1 MPAEAGAP
9 LCYLERMCGI
19 CGRIN
24 REKEEPGRL
33 RNSVEQMMRL
43 IEHRGP
49 DHGALWND
57 SRAALGYRRLSIIDL
72 SPSGN
77 QPVLS
82 EDGRKVLV
90 FNGEI
95 YNFLEIKKQF
105 ASEIR
110 FTSNSDTEVV
120 LRLYEKFGVD
130 CLRYLRGM
138 FAFAIWDSEK
148 EQLFFVRDRVGK
160 KPLFYSLQNQKF
172 IFASELRALLIHE
185 DFRFEIDPESIYHYL
200 SLQYIPSP
208 STIFKNVFKLP
219 PAHFGLLKNG
229 EVRLERYW
237 QLNYEPQEWT
247 EQNALQLF
255 EQLFREAVSLRL
267 ISDVPLGAFL
277 SGGIDSTAVVSM
289 MAAVAGDRVKTFNI
303 SFEEE
308 EFNEAPFARAASE
321 KFGTQHQELTVKT
334 DHTEIIPK
342 LVWHYSEPFADSS
355 AIPLY
360 YLSLMTRQFVTVA
373 LSGDGGDELFGGYP
387 RYVLPQTSAMS
398 KDSVSSMISNAIS
411 KIPMNMRVI
420 WRLRKFLE
428 EKFLNLPRIYF
439 QKICYFN
446 EQEKQNLLT
455 PSFQERTRELSTLD
469 WLTRQMR
476 QFQGVPFPQNLM
488 ALDTETYLP
497 DDLLVKA
504 DIASM
509 ACSLE
514 VRSPFLDQQLMEFAA
529 SLPASLKIQKGITK
543 YLLKSYLRSKMPN
556 DFIDRPKTGFGV
568 PLRMWFRKELRSM
581 TEDILLSRAAID
593 RGYFKRTTVEKIIQR
608 HCSGLFDH
616 TYQLYA
622 LLVLELWHEIFV
634 DRRASSLALH
644 RTGML

>member
-1 MPAEAGAP
+1 
-9 LCYLERMCGI
+9 MCGI

-24 REKEEPGRL
+24 REKGDPGTL

-49 DHGALWND
+49 DHGGMWND

-72 SPSGN
+72 APSGN

-82 EDGRKVLV
+82 EDGSKILV

-130 CLRYLRGM
+130 CLQYLRGM
-138 FAFAIWDSEK
+138 FAFAIWDSQS
-148 EQLFFVRDRVGK
+148 EQLFFARDRVGK
-160 KPLFYSLQNQKF
+160 KPFFYSLQNQNF

-185 DFRFEIDPESIYHYL
+185 DFHFEIDPESIYHYL

-208 STIFKNVFKLP
+208 STIFKKVFKLP
-219 PAHFGLLKNG
+219 PAHFGLVKDG
-229 EVRLERYW
+229 AVRLERYW
-237 QLNYEPQEWT
+237 QLEHKPQEWT
-247 EQNALQLF
+247 ETEALHHF

-289 MAAVAGDRVKTFNI
+289 MAATAGDRVKTFNI

-308 EFNEAPFARAASE
+308 EFNEGPFARAVAE

-387 RYVLPQTSAMS
+387 RYVFSKSGAMS
-398 KDSVSSMISNAIS
+398 KDSVSSLVSNAIS
-411 KIPMNMRVI
+411 KIPMNMRVV

-455 PSFQERTRELSTLD
+455 PTFKEQTHDLSTLD
-469 WLTRQMR
+469 WLTRKMK
-476 QFQGVPFPQNLM
+476 QFQGVPYPQNLM
-488 ALDTETYLP
+488 ALDIETYLP

-514 VRSPFLDQQLMEFAA
+514 VRSPFLDQELMEFAA
-529 SLPASLKIQKGITK
+529 SLPGSLKIQKGVTK
-543 YLLKSYLRSKMPN
+543 YLLKSYLLGKMPN
-556 DFIDRPKTGFGV
+556 DFIQRPKTGFGV

-581 TEDILLSRAAID
+581 TEDILLSKSATD
-593 RGYFKRTTVEKIIQR
+593 RGYFKRNTVEKMIQR

-634 DRRASSLALH
+634 DRRTSSLLLH
-644 RTGML
+644 S

>member
-1 MPAEAGAP
+1 
-9 LCYLERMCGI
+9 MCGI

-24 REKEEPGRL
+24 RENGDQNTL

-49 DHGALWND
+49 DHGGMWND
-57 SRAALGYRRLSIIDL
+57 SSAALGYRRLSIIDL

-82 EDGRKVLV
+82 EDGRKILV

-95 YNFLEIKKQF
+95 YNFLEIKKRF

-120 LRLYEKFGVD
+120 LRLYEKFEED

-138 FAFAIWDSEK
+138 FAFAIWDAGK
-148 EQLFFVRDRVGK
+148 EQLFFARDRVGK
-160 KPLFYSLQNQKF
+160 KPLFYSVQNNNF

-185 DFRFEIDPESIYHYL
+185 DFHFEIDPESIYHYL

-208 STIFKNVFKLP
+208 TTIFKKVFKLP

-229 EVRLERYW
+229 QVRIQRYW
-237 QLNYEPQEWT
+237 QLDYNQREWT
-247 EQNALQLF
+247 EQEALKRF
-255 EQLFREAVSLRL
+255 EQLFGEAVSLRL

-277 SGGIDSTAVVSM
+277 SGGVDSTAVVSM
-289 MAAVAGDRVKTFNI
+289 MTATAGDRVKTFNI

-308 EFNEAPFARAASE
+308 EFNEAPFARDVSE
-321 KFGTQHQELTVKT
+321 KFGTKHQEFTVKT
-334 DHTEIIPK
+334 DHAEIIPR

-360 YLSLMTRQFVTVA
+360 YLSRMTREFVTVA

-387 RYVLPQTSAMS
+387 RYVFPQSSVSS
-398 KDSVSSMISNAIS
+398 KDSVPSVLANAIS
-411 KIPMNMRVI
+411 KIPMNMRVV

-428 EKFLNLPRIYF
+428 EKFLNLPPIYF

-446 EQEKQNLLT
+446 EQEKQGLFT
-455 PSFQERTRELSTLD
+455 SSFQEQTSELSTLE
-469 WLTRQMR
+469 WLTRKMK
-476 QFQGVPFPQNLM
+476 QFKGVPFPQNLM

-514 VRSPFLDQQLMEFAA
+514 VRSPFLDQELMEFAA
-529 SLPASLKIQKGITK
+529 SLPVSLKIQKGVTK
-543 YLLKSYLRSKMPN
+543 YLLKSYLRGKMP
-556 DFIDRPKTGFGV
+556 DEFIQRPKTGFGV

-581 TEDILLSRAAID
+581 TEDILLSRAAVE
-593 RGYFKRTTVEKIIQR
+593 RGYFKRNTVEKMIHR

-622 LLVLELWHEIFV
+622 LLVLELWHQIFV
-634 DRRASSLALH
+634 DRRASSLVL
-644 RTGML
+644 

>member
-1 MPAEAGAP
+1 
-9 LCYLERMCGI
+9 
-19 CGRIN
+19 
-24 REKEEPGRL
+24 
-33 RNSVEQMMRL
+33 MRL

-49 DHGALWND
+49 DHGGMWHDAN
-57 SRAALGYRRLSIIDL
+57 AALGYRRLSIIDL

-77 QPVLS
+77 QPVVS
-82 EDGRKVLV
+82 EDERKILV

-110 FTSNSDTEVV
+110 FTTNSDTEVV
-120 LRLYEKFGVD
+120 LRLYEKFGQD

-138 FAFAIWDSEK
+138 FAFAIWDAGQ
-148 EQLFFVRDRVGK
+148 EQLFFARDRAGK
-160 KPLFYSLQNQKF
+160 KPFFYSLQNQNF

-185 DFRFEIDPESIYHYL
+185 DFQFEIDPESIYHYL

-208 STIFKNVFKLP
+208 TTIFKKVFKLP
-219 PAHFGLLKNG
+219 PAHFGLVKNG
-229 EVRLERYW
+229 KVQIQRYW
-237 QLNYEPQEWT
+237 RLDYKPQEWT
-247 EQNALQLF
+247 ELAALQRFEELF
-255 EQLFREAVSLRL
+255 HEAVSLRL

-289 MAAVAGDRVKTFNI
+289 MTAAAGDRVKTFHI

-321 KFGTQHQELTVKT
+321 KFGTAHQELTVKT
-334 DHTEIIPK
+334 DHAEIIPK

-360 YLSLMTRQFVTVA
+360 YLSRMTREFVTVA
-373 LSGDGGDELFGGYP
+373 LCGDGGDELFGGYP
-387 RYVLPQTSAMS
+387 RYVFQQSSVTSS
-398 KDSVSSMISNAIS
+398 DVSSLISNTIS
-411 KIPMNMRVI
+411 KLPANMRLI
-420 WRLRKFLE
+420 WRLRRLLE
-428 EKFLNLPRIYF
+428 EKFLNLPSVYF

-446 EQEKQNLLT
+446 EEEKHSLFT
-455 PSFQERTRELSTLD
+455 SSFLEQTRDLSTLD
-469 WLTRQMR
+469 WLAHKMK
-476 QFQGVPFPQNLM
+476 QFQEVSFPQNLM

-514 VRSPFLDQQLMEFAA
+514 VRSPFLDQELMEFAA
-529 SLPASLKIQKGITK
+529 TLPASLKIQNGVSK
-543 YLLKSYLRSKMPN
+543 YLLKSYLRGKMP
-556 DFIDRPKTGFGV
+556 DPYIERPKTGFGV

-581 TEDILLSRAAID
+581 TEDILLSRSARG
-593 RGYFKRTTVEKIIQR
+593 RGYFKRNSVEKMIQR

-634 DRRASSLALH
+634 DRRASSLVL
-644 RTGML
+644 